1 MTSSSKIL
9 RLRQLTNE
17 LWHLLIGGNALSPI
31 AGIGIGKDRI
41 YIYLAEESEGK
52 VLLKRNGIGV
62 EYKGVPVKVE
72 VTGRITI

>member
-17 LWHLLIGGNALSPI
+17 LWHLLIGGNARSPI
-31 AGIGIGKDRI
+31 AGIGAGKDCI

-52 VLLKRNGIGV
+52 NLLKRNGIGV